1 MVFQQFNL
9 FPHLSVL
16 DNLTLAPRRVLGK
29 SKQES
34 EKQARFYLDKV
45 GLAEK
50 TGSYPDQLSGGQKQ
64 RVSRVV
70 CV

>member
-16 DNLTLAPRRVLGK
+16 DNLTLARAEYWANL
-29 SKQES
+29 SS

-45 GLAEK
+45 GLAED
-50 TGSYPDQLSGGQKQ
+50 GSYPDQLLVDKSNG
-64 RVSRVV
+64 
-70 CV
+70 